1 MRSFLLTPLA
11 VLLVV
16 LAGCAGSQPAESP
29 LDARVLGEWESNGGT
44 RYTFTDAGD
53 TYGLSVI
60 DDDGE
65 VFEVVSV
72 TWADGA
78 LGWSYD
84 VPSTGYTVRESVVDV
99 SESRIE
105 VEWENQTGASG
116 TDTLTRT
123 E

>member
-53 TYGLSVI
+53 THGLSI
-60 DDDGE
+60 LDDDGE
-65 VFEVVSV
+65 VFDVVSV

-99 SESRIE
+99 SEGRIE